1 LSGYVFGAAS
11 KPASREVMKARDKTD
26 RNKVDDPLSHALPPP
41 ANESYGENVDWIQ
54 CGAK

>member
-1 LSGYVFGAAS
+1 LSGYAFGAAS
-11 KPASREVMKARDKTD
+11 KPASRKVMTAH
-26 RNKVDDPLSHALPPP
+26 NKVDDPLSLALPPP